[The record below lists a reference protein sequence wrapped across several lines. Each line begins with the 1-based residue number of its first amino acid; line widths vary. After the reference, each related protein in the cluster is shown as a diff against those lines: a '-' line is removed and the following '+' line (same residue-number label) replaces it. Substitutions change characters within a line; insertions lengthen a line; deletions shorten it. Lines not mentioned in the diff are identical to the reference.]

1 MQQSKYFYKGIPIS
15 MYCKEHKINL
25 KTIRSRISKKKNDPK
40 YSDYTEQQI
49 VNMVIESYG
58 TNIKYMYNGISLRQY
73 CLKNNINFETI
84 TSRIAS
90 VKKENP
96 NLTNDEIVI
105 RVLVEYKN
113 PNLHLF
119 YKGVPLKQ
127 YYDEHKEI
135 NYKQLRYFIYDEL
148 DRNPDLSVDEIVDMY
163 LAKEHKGRFKYY
175 YCGIPLK
182 DYCENNNIDYDNIL
196 HYISRYPKEDFDSN
210 LLMDEY
216 VEIIMNQYSPFEL
229 KYQFQ
234 GMSLR
239 QYCIKNNLLY
249 DSVKTFVRRKLQLN
263 SELCIDD
270 LIREAISTIKRYGI
284 IYYYNGVPLIEY
296 CKENNINYDSI
307 VSVVRNKRANSTLC
321 LQEIVNIT
329 IENYKR
335 NLEIKK
341 IRNTFEILKQEANIS
356 LEEVE
361 NICEFLKISYNN
373 VLKLVH
379 LNYSVNQVINM
390 IWFFGDSE
398 DTNNKKMIT
407 ARRVGE
413 ILKMTHEVKNLNE
426 ADIGSMDLYDLIG
439 LYKCELYNTLSA
451 MIIRQKGFINK
462 VVLSLTRE
470 YDLTLS
476 KDNFDFFEN
485 EVIYYFITAINRA
498 FLPNAQQIIKY
509 IDKFVKGSFRIYLKK
524 VKQDMNCISLNQL
537 QYNSSKQ
544 SNHSEKID
552 YIKGNLINGLAS
564 QVSFSEEMMSIL
576 KELNEDDLNFVI
588 LKFQEQYSNE
598 ELANYF
604 NISINEVMEKENLI
618 LTRLR
623 NNDKVKVLRRRL
635 N

>member
-1 MQQSKYFYKGIPIS
+1 M
-15 MYCKEHKINL
+15 
-25 KTIRSRISKKKNDPK
+25 SRH
-40 YSDYTEQQI
+40 T
-49 VNMVIESYG
+49 
-58 TNIKYMYNGISLRQY
+58 
-73 CLKNNINFETI
+73 
-84 TSRIAS
+84 
-90 VKKENP
+90 
-96 NLTNDEIVI
+96 
-105 RVLVEYKN
+105 
-113 PNLHLF
+113 
-119 YKGVPLKQ
+119 
-127 YYDEHKEI
+127 
-135 NYKQLRYFIYDEL
+135 
-148 DRNPDLSVDEIVDMY
+148 
-163 LAKEHKGRFKYY
+163 
-175 YCGIPLK
+175 
-182 DYCENNNIDYDNIL
+182 
-196 HYISRYPKEDFDSN
+196 KEDFDRN
-210 LLMDEY
+210 LSTDEY

-239 QYCIKNNLLY
+239 QYCLQNNLLY

-321 LQEIVNIT
+321 LQDIINIT
-329 IENYKR
+329 VQNYKR

-379 LNYSVNQVINM
+379 LNYSVNQAINM

-413 ILKMTHEVKNLNE
+413 ILKMTHEVKE
-426 ADIGSMDLYDLIG
+426 ANIERIDLYDLIG
-439 LYKCELYNTLSA
+439 LYKCDLYNTLSA
-451 MIIRQKGFINK
+451 MIIRQKGFLKK
-462 VVLSLTRE
+462 VVISLSRE
-470 YDLTLS
+470 YNLTLS

-498 FLPNAQQIIKY
+498 ILPNAQQIIKY

-524 VKQDMNCISLNQL
+524 VKQEMHCILLNQL
-537 QYNSSKQ
+537 QYNSTKK

-552 YIKGNLINGLAS
+552 YIKGNLINGITS
-564 QVSFSEEMMSIL
+564 QTSFSEEMMSIL
-576 KELNEDDLNFVI
+576 KELNEDDFNFVI
-588 LKFQEQYSNE
+588 LKFQEQYDNE

-604 NISINEVMEKENLI
+604 NISINEVIEKENLI
-618 LTRLR
+618 LTCLR
-623 NNDKVKVLRRRL
+623 NNDKVKVLRRKL